1 MRINRAHTLYIVF
14 ILLSVSSI
22 AFAVDAVWVE
32 GTVTRDPEIINSDH
46 YVQVD
51 GNLFRIMPDISIV
64 QRYYREPEAYDDK
77 AASIDSISR
86 NKKILMKVK
95 YQDIYQIIIL

>member
-1 MRINRAHTLYIVF
+1 MRINRAHILYIVF
-14 ILLSVSSI
+14 VILFVSSI
-22 AFAVDAVWVE
+22 VLAIDAVWIE
-32 GTVTRDPEIINSDH
+32 GTITRDPEIINSNH

-64 QRYYREPEAYDDK
+64 QRYYREPEASDDK

-86 NKKILMKVK
+86 DKKILMKVK